1 MKLSTP
7 FAAFALTV
15 LVAGCSSEDEKSGS
29 PSETETTLTDVARAN
44 GNFKTLVGAL
54 EATGL
59 DVALEGDGPFTVM
72 APTDAAFA
80 RLPDG
85 VLASLDAATLE
96 KILKYHVVAGE
107 ALAADVVT
115 MTSATTLE
123 GQSFSISAGGDGVF
137 LNAATEVSQTDVMAD
152 NGVIHVIDSVLLPPD
167 IAFPGT
173 LVDAV
178 SAYPAFDTLV
188 GAVVSAELA
197 GALGGANDGNGYT
210 LFAPTNAAFDAL
222 GVDLSTLDESALS
235 NVLLYHVVGDTVDAS
250 TVVGLTSAPTL
261 EGASIAIAVA
271 GGRVTLDGDVNVIR
285 TDFRAS
291 NGVIHVVDGVLTPED

>member
-1 MKLSTP
+1 MNPSRTLTALS
-7 FAAFALTV
+7 LT
-15 LVAGCSSEDEKSGS
+15 LFVAGCSSEDETSGS
-29 PSETETTLTDVARAN
+29 PPETATTLTDVARAN
-44 GNFKTLVGAL
+44 GNFTTLVGAL

-59 DVALEGDGPFTVM
+59 DVALEGEGPFTVM

-85 VLASLDAATLE
+85 VVASFDAATLE

-123 GQSFSISAGGDGVF
+123 GDRFSISSGASGVF
-137 LNAATEVSQTDVMAD
+137 LNAATKVVQTDVMAD

-167 IAFPGT
+167 LAFPGT

-188 GAVVSAELA
+188 GAVVRAELA
-197 GALGGANDGNGYT
+197 DALEGANDGKGFT
-210 LFAPTNAAFDAL
+210 LFAPTNAAFATL
-222 GVDLSTLDESALS
+222 GADLSGFEKSALS
-235 NVLLYHVVGDTVDAS
+235 QVLLYHVVGDTVDAS
-250 TVVGLTSAPTL
+250 AVVGLTSAPTL
-261 EGASIAIAVA
+261 EGSSVAISVA
-271 GGRVTLDGDVNVIR
+271 GEGVTLDGDVNVIR
-285 TDFRAS
+285 TDLRAS
-291 NGVIHVVDGVLTPED
+291 NGIIHVVDGVLTPGD

>member
-137 LNAATEVSQTDVMAD
+137 LNAATEVAQTDVMAD

>member
-235 NVLLYHVVGDTVDAS
+235 NVLLYHVVGDTVEAS